1 MRPIAPAT
9 ARIAVTAILMWCQ
22 ASASKV
28 MESRLRILTP
38 GTHLRRCATAA
49 PFRTQRRT
57 GAEGRQGHLPLSDQ
71 PQAWRHPM
79 RNREESKAREWK
91 PVGPRQGSARNP
103 VGRLRVPSELSLLLT
118 APVGI

>member
-38 GTHLRRCATAA
+38 GTHLRRYATAA
-49 PFRTQRRT
+49 PFRAQRRT
-57 GAEGRQGHLPLSDQ
+57 GAEGRQGHLPLYDQ
-71 PQAWRHPM
+71 PQAWRPPDEKPGGKQGA
-79 RNREESKAREWK
+79 RVETGRAEAGQREDSGR
-91 PVGPRQGSARNP
+91 SAA
-103 VGRLRVPSELSLLLT
+103 G
-118 APVGI
+118 A